1 MGMLVEGEWLADDE
15 RYRRS
20 DDGAFVR
27 PGSAFRAF
35 VTADGSSGFP
45 AEPRRYHLYAALSC
59 PWAHRALI
67 LRALKGLEECIPVSI
82 VAPWT
87 HGEGWS
93 FADYPGAT
101 GDGVNG
107 FANLHEVYRRADQR
121 YTGRV
126 TVPVLWDTHTS
137 TVVSN
142 DSGDI
147 VRMLNSE
154 FDRWVV
160 TRAPDF
166 YPEDLRSE
174 IDCLNE
180 RLYRDV
186 NHGVYRA
193 GFAASQAKY
202 GEAVANVFSALDQL
216 EELLRTRRYLC
227 GSRITESDWRLFTT
241 LIRFDAVYYVHF
253 KCNIRRIAD
262 YPNLMEFVRELYQ
275 WPAVADTVNFDHI
288 KRHYYPSHRRL
299 NPGGFVP
306 IGPIQ
311 DFSIPH
317 RRGIASSWLTAA
329 E

>member
-27 PGSAFRAF
+27 PGSAFRSF

-67 LRALKGLEECIPVSI
+67 MRALKGLEECIPVSI

-101 GDGVNG
+101 GDRVNG

-142 DSGDI
+142 DSGNI
-147 VRMLNSE
+147 MRMLNSE
-154 FDRWVV
+154 FD
-160 TRAPDF
+160 
-166 YPEDLRSE
+166 
-174 IDCLNE
+174 
-180 RLYRDV
+180 
-186 NHGVYRA
+186 H
-193 GFAASQAKY
+193 
-202 GEAVANVFSALDQL
+202 
-216 EELLRTRRYLC
+216 
-227 GSRITESDWRLFTT
+227 
-241 LIRFDAVYYVHF
+241 
-253 KCNIRRIAD
+253 
-262 YPNLMEFVRELYQ
+262 
-275 WPAVADTVNFDHI
+275 
-288 KRHYYPSHRRL
+288 
-299 NPGGFVP
+299 
-306 IGPIQ
+306 
-311 DFSIPH
+311 
-317 RRGIASSWLTAA
+317 
-329 E
+329 

>member
-1 MGMLVEGEWLADDE
+1 MGMLVDGVWLADDE
-15 RYRRS
+15 RHRRS
-20 DDGAFVR
+20 SDGAFVR
-27 PGSAFRAF
+27 PDSAFRGF

-45 AEPRRYHLYAALSC
+45 AEPGRYHLYAALSC

-67 LRALKGLEECIPVSI
+67 MRALKGLEECIPVSI

-101 GDGVNG
+101 GDRVSGVVH
-107 FANLHEVYRRADQR
+107 LHEIYCQADPH

-126 TVPVLWDTHTS
+126 TVPVLWDTHSS

-142 DSGDI
+142 DSGRI
-147 VRMLNSE
+147 MRMLNSA
-154 FDRWVV
+154 FDRWAVN
-160 TRAPDF
+160 RALNL
-166 YPEDLRSE
+166 YPEDLQSCV
-174 IDCLNE
+174 DALNE

-202 GEAVANVFSALDQL
+202 GEAVAQVFGALDEL

-227 GSRITESDWRLFTT
+227 GSRVTESDWRLFTT
-241 LIRFDAVYYVHF
+241 LIRFDAVYYLHF
-253 KCNIRRIAD
+253 KCNLRRIAD

-275 WPAVADTVNFDHI
+275 WPAIAETVNFDHI
-288 KRHYYPSHRRL
+288 KRHYYSSHVRL
-299 NPGGFVP
+299 NPNRIVP
-306 IGPIQ
+306 LGPEQ
-311 DFSIPH
+311 DFSVPH
-317 RRGIASSWLTAA
+317 RRGIASSWLAAA